1 MEVTQ
6 VKSKKKKV
14 IVAGVIFLIILVVA
28 LNVYLLQ
35 RKQNGSAA
43 DLKFT
48 SVTERELSST
58 KLIAGQVVPGKQE
71 TIYADPTLGKVKEF
85 FVNEGQ
91 EVKKGQKL
99 FSYENTE
106 LSSQIKQLALDKQ
119 SASMRYDQGKNK
131 MASLKDQI
139 QKAKDAGAAKEVT
152 DPLESQLQDL
162 ELQQKTTEL
171 EIEKLQLQSED
182 LQRKQNDLTV
192 YSTTDGMLQKV
203 NKEAGGQSTSQAA
216 AIQAAPL
223 IQIASKDPFKV
234 EGTLS
239 ELQKAQIQP
248 NQPITITAKAI
259 QDKKWS
265 GKITEVS
272 QYPTADQTGQGAAIA
287 AGQTAQN
294 ISYYPFT
301 ASLDSQDGLA
311 PGYHV
316 SIQVKLTSKK
326 LLAIPRSSIIEKG
339 NSPYVFVVKKNK
351 LHKQTIT
358 MGMGDGEWTEVLEGL
373 KAGEKIVKNPSASLK
388 DGMDVNGK

>member
-1 MEVTQ
+1 MEVAKG
-6 VKSKKKKV
+6 KSKKKQV
-14 IVAGVIFLIILVVA
+14 MVAGVIFLLILVVA
-28 LNVYLLQ
+28 LNVFLLQ
-35 RKQNGSAA
+35 RKQSGSAA

-48 SVTERELSST
+48 SVAEKELSST
-58 KLIAGQVVPGKQE
+58 KLISGQVVPGKQE

-99 FSYENTE
+99 FAYENTE
-106 LSSQIKQLALDKQ
+106 LSSQIKQLALDRQ
-119 SASMRYDQGKNK
+119 SATMRYDQGTTKIS
-131 MASLKDQI
+131 SLKNQI

-171 EIEKLQLQSED
+171 EIEKLKLQAED

-192 YSTTDGMLQKV
+192 YSGTDGILQKV
-203 NKEAGGQSTSQAA
+203 NKEAGQSTPQAA
-216 AIQAAPL
+216 AAQAAPL

-259 QDKKWS
+259 QDKKWN

-272 QYPTADQTGQGAAIA
+272 QYPTTDQAGQGAAAI
-287 AGQTAQN
+287 GQAAQN
-294 ISYYPFT
+294 ISYYHFT

-316 SIQVKLTSKK
+316 SVQVKLTSKK

-339 NSPYVFVVKKNK
+339 DSPYVFVVKKNK

-373 KAGEKIVKNPSASLK
+373 KAGDKIVKNPSSSLR
-388 DGMDVNGK
+388 DGMDVKGK